1 MTGSR
6 PRMIELLLSCLKN
19 DLPHPA
25 RSPAEIFWWNEL
37 KGNSRE
43 EIATRAPQSRRAPQI
58 PAQRAVFVVLR
69 EMPRPLEARHKTTA
83 ATDPPHR
90 SPIFEAALR
99 LSPVLLPEPAVPA
112 SAIDFPSAAPRNFSK
127 AARCSAVFCVNST
140 PMPFLRMHDSHQSR
154 YAHFDS
160 SRTHR

>member
-1 MTGSR
+1 MITASR
-6 PRMIELLLSCLKN
+6 QIN
-19 DLPHPA
+19 DGN
-25 RSPAEIFWWNEL
+25 FWRNEL

-43 EIATRAPQSRRAPQI
+43 EIATRGPQSRRAPQV
-58 PAQRAVFVVLR
+58 PAQRAVFGVLR

-90 SPIFEAALR
+90 SPIFEAALG

-140 PMPFLRMHDSHQSR
+140 PMPFSGCMILTSPGTRTSIPAARIDKVTRLEAGKGDDISR
-154 YAHFDS
+154 
-160 SRTHR
+160 